1 MKAMFPKQLLAMK
14 NGHEK
19 FMNELEERLN
29 NWKWQGVLGDIF
41 TKLGNSYHVSGGF
54 VAVCLLAPLFT
65 CELVCLF
72 LSHSLFFI
80 SYHFLRLKVKRP
92 WIRGSFALVF
102 AKTICLYIYIYFHFF
117 SRLIS

>member
-14 NGHEK
+14 SGHEK

-54 VAVCLLAPLFT
+54 VVVCLLAPLFT

-72 LSHSLFFI
+72 VFVSFFI
-80 SYHFLRLKVKRP
+80 RYFL
-92 WIRGSFALVF
+92 
-102 AKTICLYIYIYFHFF
+102 
-117 SRLIS
+117 